1 MKGTVFLFLG
11 FLQKEDNLMKENFET
26 FCWEKMILSTEF
38 LVEKYA
44 YAIKS
49 KFCTFRQNF
58 SENNFAL
65 FALTLNISGI
75 FFQQRTFV

>member
-11 FLQKEDNLMKENFET
+11 FLKKEDNLMKENFET

>member
-1 MKGTVFLFLG
+1 
-11 FLQKEDNLMKENFET
+11 MKENFET

>member
-11 FLQKEDNLMKENFET
+11 FLKKEDNLMKENFET

-58 SENNFAL
+58 SENNFVL

-75 FFQQRTFV
+75 FF